1 MTRKIILVITAA
13 ALMSACATKPEII
26 EEVPVVEAAP
36 QIFAP
41 APEPAP
47 APVVQAPIQ
56 QQPVA
61 AVPATNL
68 PAPGSVA
75 DFIYQAGGDARIYFG
90 YNQYN
95 LSPSAIDN
103 LRAQAAWLQQ
113 YQNVTA
119 VVEGNADE
127 RGTREYNLALAARR
141 AESVKAYL
149 VGQGVASRR
158 LTTVSYGKERPID
171 GRSSEE
177 GWARN
182 RNGHTNIINGA
193 VG

>member
-1 MTRKIILVITAA
+1 MTKNLILLLSAA
-13 ALMSACATKPEII
+13 AVMTACASKPEIV
-26 EEVPVVEAAP
+26 EEMPVAEAPA
-36 QIFAP
+36 QIFT
-41 APEPAP
+41 PEPTP
-47 APVVQAPIQ
+47 APVVQAPVQ
-56 QQPVA
+56 QQVIQAP
-61 AVPATNL
+61 AVNL
-68 PAPGSVA
+68 PTPGSTE

-95 LSPSAIDN
+95 LSPSAMDN
-103 LRAQAAWLQQ
+103 LRAQAVWLGQ
-113 YQNVTA
+113 YDSVNA

-141 AESVKAYL
+141 AESVKSYL

-171 GRSSEE
+171 GRSSES

-182 RNGHTNIINGA
+182 RNGHTNIMNGA

>member
-1 MTRKIILVITAA
+1 MTKKFIILLTAA
-13 ALMSACATKPEII
+13 AVVSACASKPEII
-26 EEVPVVEAAP
+26 EEVAVPVAEKPVV
-36 QIFAP
+36 QP
-41 APEPAP
+41 APAP
-47 APVVQAPIQ
+47 APVVQAPVQ
-56 QQPVA
+56 QVTQAP
-61 AVPATNL
+61 AVNL
-68 PAPGSVA
+68 PIPGSIE
-75 DFIYQAGGDARIYFG
+75 DFVYQAGGDSRVYFG

-95 LSPSAIDN
+95 LTPSAMDN
-103 LRAQAAWLQQ
+103 LRAQAGWLKQ
-113 YQNVTA
+113 YDTVNA

-141 AESVKAYL
+141 AESVKAFL

-171 GRSSEE
+171 ARSSEA

-182 RNGHTNIINGA
+182 RNGNTNIVSGA

>member
-1 MTRKIILVITAA
+1 MTKKIILFLTAA
-13 ALMSACATKPEII
+13 SLMSACATKPEII
-26 EEVPVVEAAP
+26 EEGPVAESAP

-41 APEPAP
+41 EPEPAP
-47 APVVQAPIQ
+47 PPVVQAPVQ

-61 AVPATNL
+61 SVPATNL
-68 PAPGSVA
+68 PIPGSTE

-95 LSPSAIDN
+95 LTPSAIDN

-119 VVEGNADE
+119 VIEGNADE

-141 AESVKAYL
+141 AESVKSYL

-182 RNGHTNIINGA
+182 RNGHTNIMNGG